1 LRDLLRIKDLTVAIG
16 DKVIVRKVN
25 LSVGRGEMHVIM
37 GPNAAGK
44 STLLAAIMGL
54 PRTRILKGSIIFE
67 GVEITNKPCYE
78 RAKMGIALAHQIPP
92 AVKGVR
98 FSEVAKALIE
108 RCGCSDHTLMAKML
122 RVDKL
127 LERDLFVGFSGG
139 ERKRAELYLTMIQG
153 PKLALLDEPDSGVDL
168 ESLSIIANV
177 IEYLI
182 RKKNASII
190 LVTHSGAILEKLSR
204 ISKTHIMIN
213 GEIVYSGYPD
223 DIIPI
228 VTKFGYRKSVEIL
241 LGDSR

>member
-1 LRDLLRIKDLTVAIG
+1 MRDLLRIKDLTVAIG

>member
-1 LRDLLRIKDLTVAIG
+1 LANLLEVKNLTVSVES
-16 DKVIVRKVN
+16 KVIVRRAN
-25 LSVGRGEMHVIM
+25 LKIGKGEMHVIM
-37 GPNAAGK
+37 GPNGAGK

-54 PRTRILKGSIIFE
+54 PRIKILEGSIIFE
-67 GVEITNKPCYE
+67 GVEITDKPCYE

-92 AVKGVR
+92 AIKGVR

-108 RCGCSDHTLMAKML
+108 RCGCSDYTLMAKML
-122 RVDKL
+122 RIDEL

-168 ESLSIIANV
+168 ESLSIIANA

-182 RKKNASII
+182 RKKNSSII

-204 ISKTHIMIN
+204 ISKTHVMIN

-223 DIIPI
+223 EIIPI
-228 VTKFGYRKSVEIL
+228 VSKFGYRKGVEIL
-241 LGDSR
+241 LGAHK